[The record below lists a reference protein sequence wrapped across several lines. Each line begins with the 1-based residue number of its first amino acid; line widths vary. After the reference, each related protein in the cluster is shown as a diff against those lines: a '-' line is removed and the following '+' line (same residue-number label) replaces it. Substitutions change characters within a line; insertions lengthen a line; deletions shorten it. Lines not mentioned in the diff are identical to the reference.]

1 VFKVRVK
8 GEVDIFLPG
17 GNGLCTVV
25 WVAMICWCVFVI
37 LIYRLWWMRGN
48 RLGVA
53 ISHSWHE
60 KCVRTMVLQMFKP
73 FFLHLRWIPNYDF
86 GRLQPTRSIV
96 CQMAW

>member
-37 LIYRLWWMRGN
+37 LIYRLWWRRGN

-60 KCVRTMVLQMFKP
+60 NVLVQWFCRCLNHSSFIYGGSPIMILVGYNRP
-73 FFLHLRWIPNYDF
+73 A
-86 GRLQPTRSIV
+86 V
-96 CQMAW
+96 